1 MRVLANFGRYDQT
14 QLGSTFFYA
23 GLIWLTAVFIILP
36 IPYFMIEKYVVLA
49 HIITTAT
56 PPHQTYAETN
66 DLQRNDIPV
75 QNQHDPLNTE
85 YNNPE

>member
-1 MRVLANFGRYDQT
+1 
-14 QLGSTFFYA
+14 
-23 GLIWLTAVFIILP
+23 
-36 IPYFMIEKYVVLA
+36 MIEKYVVLA